1 MILNFYHYCFWAF
14 ILFLFNFHSSHAQIK
29 RIQEKNLS
37 IARLAIN
44 NNEPHKAL
52 DPLNELLT
60 YNLTREG
67 ELEVMTLL
75 GKTYSIL
82 SLDDYCSDPSNKD
95 DCNDYVHS
103 ATDWYNK
110 ILNRTDRNEI
120 FNLYT
125 KAELDRFYDN
135 LLTKGVNAFIN
146 EDYIEAEFYFDQTYI
161 MNSNDKVSCRY
172 AMICSEAS
180 HHYEKA
186 LTYSDRLLELGYD
199 STDVYE
205 SRAFFFEQLNQP
217 ELALSEVQKGIKK
230 HPSQHSLIYRGVGIC
245 IRKEWYT
252 QALDILN
259 NYIKINPFD
268 THTLV
273 AIGMVYEELDDFN
286 RAVLNYTKAIYSNPY
301 SFDAYFNLGQIQF
314 REAIEN
320 QKILYNWGKLKKT
333 EDFKHIHK
341 GDIRKTV
348 KFHLD
353 QSVLNLNVAFDL
365 DHENEEVILTLRNAY
380 GLLNKTKELKRI
392 DDTLDNM

>member
-1 MILNFYHYCFWAF
+1 M
-14 ILFLFNFHSSHAQIK
+14 K
-29 RIQEKNLS
+29 KVQEKNLS

-44 NNEPHKAL
+44 NNEPYKAL
-52 DPLNELLT
+52 ASLNQLLE

-82 SLDDYCSDPSNKD
+82 SLNDYCSDPRNKE
-95 DCNDYVHS
+95 DCDSYVNS
-103 ATDWYNK
+103 TTYWYNK
-110 ILNRTDRNEI
+110 VLENTDKSEI

-125 KAELDRFYDN
+125 QAELDRFYDN

-146 EDYIEAEFYFDQTYI
+146 EDYLEAEFYFDQTFI
-161 MNSNDKVSCRY
+161 MNSNDRVSCRY

-180 HHYEKA
+180 RHFEKA
-186 LTYSDRLLELGYD
+186 LTYSDRLLQLGYD

-205 SRAFFFEQLNQP
+205 SRAFFFEQLNKP
-217 ELALSEVQKGIKK
+217 ELALNEVQKGIFK
-230 HPSQHSLIYRGVGIC
+230 HPSQYSLIYRGVGIC
-245 IRKEWYT
+245 IRKKWYT
-252 QALDILN
+252 QALEILN
-259 NYIKINPFD
+259 NYLKIDPFD

-273 AIGMVYEELDDFN
+273 ATGMVYEELNDFN
-286 RAVLNYTKAIYSNPY
+286 RAVLNYTKAIHSNPY

-320 QKILYNWGKLKKT
+320 QKILYNWSKLKRT
-333 EDFKHIHK
+333 EDFKNIHR

-353 QSVLNLNVAFDL
+353 QSVLNLDVAFEL
-365 DHENEEVILTLRNAY
+365 DHENEEVISTLRNAY
-380 GLLNKTKELKRI
+380 GLLNKSKELKRM

>member
-1 MILNFYHYCFWAF
+1 MNLNFNRCCFWGI
-14 ILFLFNFHSSHAQIK
+14 ILLFTLNFSSSAQIK
-29 RIQEKNLS
+29 KIQEQNLS

-44 NNEPHKAL
+44 NNEPLKAL
-52 DPLNELLT
+52 VPLNQLLERD
-60 YNLTREG
+60 LTREG

-82 SLDDYCSDPSNKD
+82 SLDDYCSDPNNKEN
-95 DCNDYVHS
+95 CNDYVHS
-103 ATDWYNK
+103 TTFWYNK
-110 ILNRTDRNEI
+110 ILNKTDKNEI
-120 FNLYT
+120 FYLYT

-135 LLTKGVNAFIN
+135 MLTKGVNAFIN

-161 MNSNDKVSCRY
+161 INNDDKVSCRY

-180 HHYEKA
+180 RHYEKA

-217 ELALSEVQKGIKK
+217 ELALAEVQKGIIK
-230 HPSQHSLIYRGVGIC
+230 HPSQYSLIYRGVGIC
-245 IRKEWYT
+245 IRRKWYS
-252 QALDILN
+252 QALEILN
-259 NYIKINPFD
+259 NYLKIDPFD

-273 AIGMVYEELDDFN
+273 ATGMVYEELNDFN
-286 RAVLNYTKAIYSNPY
+286 RAVLHYTKAIHCNPY

-320 QKILYNWGKLKKT
+320 QKTLYNWSRLKKT
-333 EDFKHIHK
+333 EDFKDIHK

-353 QSVLNLNVAFDL
+353 QSVINLNVAFEL
-365 DHENEEVILTLRNAY
+365 DHENEEVISTLRNAY
-380 GLLNKTKELKRI
+380 GLLNKTKELKRM